1 MTVTPYPYKRIGIIK
16 GINMSHVEEIAT
28 RIADIIISP
37 DSAIGFIHGVLSVPV
52 DLGYLAYGY
61 IDSGSRYS
69 NQTETIRI
77 IQAIDNGILNYDR
90 IIEAIQIVFEKFNKY
105 ASESQQNKIYSRTI
119 FSLAGRTAANSL
131 ISGKIATAICG
142 QASVYIAF
150 RGGLIGNI
158 LLAGGM
164 TERCIRTSEKLSVDE
179 PEVYEALRVK
189 NYDLLY
195 FMFEPALKPFVDALI
210 TRRHQGV
217 TAFKSILD
225 LVESKVNAHV

>member
-1 MTVTPYPYKRIGIIK
+1 MNSYD
-16 GINMSHVEEIAT
+16 EIST
-28 RIADIIISP
+28 RIAEIIISP
-37 DSAIGFIHGVLSVPV
+37 DSVIGFIHGILSVPV

-61 IDSGSRYS
+61 LNTESRYS

-90 IIEAIQIVFEKFNKY
+90 IIEAIQIVFKRFDKY
-105 ASESQQNKIYSRTI
+105 VSESEKNKIYSRTI
-119 FSLAGRTAANSL
+119 FSVLGRTTANSFL
-131 ISGKIATAICG
+131 SGKIATAICG
-142 QASVYIAF
+142 QASVFITL

-179 PEVYEALRVK
+179 PDVYELLRAK

-195 FMFEPALKPFVDALI
+195 FMFEPALKPFVDAL
-210 TRRHQGV
+210 TVRRNQGIY
-217 TAFKSILD
+217 AFKTILD
-225 LVESKVNAHV
+225 LVESKVNGYV